1 MEVVLI
7 VMALLA
13 VVFIVKGVCII
24 PQQSAYVIER
34 LGKFNRV
41 LHAGISYIIPF
52 VDRKAYVHTL
62 KEQALDIPEQICIT
76 RDNVQV
82 GVDGV
87 IFIQVFDPQMASY
100 GISNYV
106 FSIVQLA
113 QTTMRSEVGKIDLDK
128 TFEER
133 TTINSAIVSAINDA
147 SRTWGVKILRYEIK
161 NIRPPENVLN
171 AMEKQ
176 MQAERE
182 KRAVILQSEGEKQS
196 AVNVAE
202 GQKQKV
208 VLESEAVRQKQ
219 INEATGQAEAIRAIA
234 SATADG
240 LKAVAGAVQTEGGM
254 EAVQL
259 RVAEKLV
266 EQFGHLAKQG
276 NTLILP
282 ANFGDISSLIA
293 TAMSVV
299 KQTKLIVMVGPAHH
313 DTCWSSLV
321 VRLPITHRP

>member
-1 MEVVLI
+1 MEPFFLVLAALAAIIILTGVRVV
-7 VMALLA
+7 
-13 VVFIVKGVCII
+13 
-24 PQQSAYVIER
+24 PQQSAYVVER
-34 LGKFNRV
+34 LGKFHIA
-41 LHAGISYIIPF
+41 LQAGVSYIIPF
-52 VDRKAYVHTL
+52 VDKIAYRHTL
-62 KEQALDIPEQICIT
+62 KEQTIDIPEQVCIT

-87 IFIQVFDPQMASY
+87 IFVQVFDPQMASY
-100 GISNYV
+100 GISNYMV
-106 FSIVQLA
+106 SIVQLS

-133 TTINSAIVSAINDA
+133 TLINSAIVSAINEA

-161 NIRPPENVLN
+161 NIVPPKTVLI

-182 KRAVILQSEGEKQS
+182 KRASILQSEGEKQS
-196 AVNVAE
+196 AINVAE

-219 INEATGQAEAIRAIA
+219 INEASGQAEAIRAVA
-234 SATADG
+234 NATADG
-240 LKAVAGAVQTEGGM
+240 VKAVAEAVQSKGGM

-266 EQFGHLAKQG
+266 EQFGNLAKQG
-276 NTLILP
+276 TTLILP
-282 ANFGDISSLIA
+282 ANFGDISSMIA

-299 KQTKLIVMVGPAHH
+299 KST
-313 DTCWSSLV
+313 
-321 VRLPITHRP
+321 R

>member
-1 MEVVLI
+1 MELFFL
-7 VMALLA
+7 ALA
-13 VVFIVKGVCII
+13 VLAVIIIVTGVRIV
-24 PQQSAYVIER
+24 PQQSAYVVER
-34 LGKFNRV
+34 LGKFHAT
-41 LHAGISYIIPF
+41 LHAGVTYIIPF
-52 VDRKAYVHTL
+52 IDKVAYKHTL
-62 KEQALDIPEQICIT
+62 KEQTIDIPEQVCIT

-87 IFIQVFDPQMASY
+87 IFIQVFDPKMASY
-100 GISNYV
+100 GISNYL
-106 FSIVQLA
+106 FSITQLA

-133 TTINSAIVSAINDA
+133 STINSSIVTAINDA

-161 NIRPPENVLN
+161 NIVPPATVLM

-182 KRAVILQSEGEKQS
+182 KRAIILQSEGAKQS

-208 VLESEAVRQKQ
+208 VLESEAVRQQQ
-219 INEATGQAEAIRAIA
+219 INEATGQAEAIRAVA
-234 SATADG
+234 NATADG
-240 LKAVAGAVQTEGGM
+240 VKAVASAVRSEGGM
-254 EAVQL
+254 EAIQL

-276 NTLILP
+276 TTLILP

-293 TAMSVV
+293 TAMTVV
-299 KQTKLIVMVGPAHH
+299 KQTK
-313 DTCWSSLV
+313 
-321 VRLPITHRP
+321 

>member
-1 MEVVLI
+1 MDIFFIVLAALTVLI
-7 VMALLA
+7 ITMGVR
-13 VVFIVKGVCII
+13 IV
-24 PQQSAYVIER
+24 PQQSAYVVER
-34 LGKFNRV
+34 LGKFHSA
-41 LHAGISYIIPF
+41 LHAGVTYIFPF
-52 VDRKAYVHTL
+52 IDKVAYRHTL
-62 KEQALDIPEQICIT
+62 KEQTIDIPEQVCIT

-87 IFIQVFDPQMASY
+87 IFVQVFDPQMASY
-100 GISNYV
+100 GISNYL

-113 QTTMRSEVGKIDLDK
+113 QTTMRSEIGKIDLDK

-161 NIRPPENVLN
+161 NIVPPDTVLK

-182 KRAVILQSEGEKQS
+182 KRAIILQSEGEKQS
-196 AVNVAE
+196 AINVAE

-219 INEATGQAEAIRAIA
+219 INEATGQSEAIRAIA
-234 SATADG
+234 NATADG
-240 LKAVAGAVQTEGGM
+240 IKAVASAVQSQGGM
-254 EAVQL
+254 EAIQL

-276 NTLILP
+276 TTLILP

-299 KQTKLIVMVGPAHH
+299 KQNK
-313 DTCWSSLV
+313 
-321 VRLPITHRP
+321 

>member
-1 MEVVLI
+1 MDLFFI
-7 VMALLA
+7 ALA
-13 VVFIVKGVCII
+13 VLAVIIVVTGVRVV
-24 PQQSAYVIER
+24 PQQSAYVVER
-34 LGKFNRV
+34 LGKFHV
-41 LHAGISYIIPF
+41 ALHAGVTYIIPF
-52 VDRKAYVHTL
+52 VDRVAYRHTL
-62 KEQALDIPEQICIT
+62 KEQTIDIPEQVCIT

-87 IFIQVFDPQMASY
+87 VFIQVFDPQMASY
-100 GISNYV
+100 GISNYL
-106 FSIVQLA
+106 FSITQLA
-113 QTTMRSEVGKIDLDK
+113 QTTMRSEMGKIDLDK

-133 TTINSAIVSAINDA
+133 STINSSIVNAINDA

-161 NIRPPENVLN
+161 NIVPPKTVLM

-182 KRAVILQSEGEKQS
+182 KRAIILQSEGAKQS

-219 INEATGQAEAIRAIA
+219 INEATGQAEAIRAVA
-234 SATADG
+234 NATADG
-240 LKAVAGAVQTEGGM
+240 LKAVASAVRSEGGM
-254 EAVQL
+254 EAIQL

-276 NTLILP
+276 TTLILP

-293 TAMSVV
+293 TAMTVV
-299 KQTKLIVMVGPAHH
+299 KQTNKENCGQIAGMG
-313 DTCWSSLV
+313 TEK
-321 VRLPITHRP
+321 

>member
-1 MEVVLI
+1 MEIVLI
-7 VMALLA
+7 VVALLA
-13 VVFIVKGVCII
+13 VIIIAKGVCIV
-24 PQQSAYVIER
+24 PQQSAYVVER
-34 LGKFNRV
+34 LGKFDRV
-41 LHAGISYIIPF
+41 LNAGISYIIPF
-52 VDRKAYVHTL
+52 IDRKAYVHTL
-62 KEQALDIPEQICIT
+62 KEQAMDIPEQICIT

-100 GISNYV
+100 GISNYM
-106 FSIVQLA
+106 FSIIQLA

-299 KQTKLIVMVGPAHH
+299 KQTK
-313 DTCWSSLV
+313 
-321 VRLPITHRP
+321 

>member
-1 MEVVLI
+1 MEIVLVVL
-7 VMALLA
+7 ALLA
-13 VVFIVKGVCII
+13 VIVIVKGVCII
-24 PQQSAYVIER
+24 PQQSAYVVER

-41 LHAGISYIIPF
+41 LNAGISYIIPF
-52 VDRKAYVHTL
+52 VDRIAYKHTL
-62 KEQALDIPEQICIT
+62 KEQTVDIPEQVCIT

-100 GISNYV
+100 GISNYY
-106 FSIVQLA
+106 FSIIQLA

-133 TTINSAIVSAINDA
+133 TTINSMIVSAINDA

-161 NIRPPENVLN
+161 NIVPPETVLK

-182 KRAVILQSEGEKQS
+182 KRAIILKSEGEKQS
-196 AVNVAE
+196 AINVAE

-208 VLESEAVRQKQ
+208 VLESEAVMQKQ
-219 INEATGQAEAIRAIA
+219 VNEANGQAEAIRSIA
-234 SATADG
+234 AATGDG
-240 LKAVAGAVQTEGGM
+240 LKSVAAAIEVQGGI

-266 EQFGHLAKQG
+266 EQFGNLAKEN

-282 ANFGDISSLIA
+282 ANFGDMSSIIA

-299 KQTKLIVMVGPAHH
+299 KQTK
-313 DTCWSSLV
+313 
-321 VRLPITHRP
+321 

>member
-1 MEVVLI
+1 MEIVLI
-7 VMALLA
+7 VVALLA
-13 VVFIVKGVCII
+13 VIFIAKGVCIV
-24 PQQSAYVIER
+24 PQQSAYVVER
-34 LGKFNRV
+34 LGKFDRV

-52 VDRKAYVHTL
+52 IDRKAYVHTL
-62 KEQALDIPEQICIT
+62 KEQAMDIPEQICIT

-100 GISNYV
+100 GISNYM
-106 FSIVQLA
+106 FSIIQLA

-234 SATADG
+234 GATADG
-240 LKAVAGAVQTEGGM
+240 LKAVAGAVQAQGGM

-282 ANFGDISSLIA
+282 ANFGDLSSIVA

-299 KQTKLIVMVGPAHH
+299 KQTK
-313 DTCWSSLV
+313 
-321 VRLPITHRP
+321 

>member
-1 MEVVLI
+1 MEIVLI
-7 VMALLA
+7 VVAVLA
-13 VVFIVKGVCII
+13 VIIIFKGVCIV

-34 LGKFNRV
+34 LGKFDRV
-41 LHAGISYIIPF
+41 LNAGISYIIPF
-52 VDRKAYVHTL
+52 VDRIAYRHTL

-87 IFIQVFDPQMASY
+87 VFIQVFDPQMASY

-106 FSIVQLA
+106 FAIVQLA

-161 NIRPPENVLN
+161 NIVPPESVLR

-182 KRAVILQSEGEKQS
+182 KRASILQSEGEKQS
-196 AVNVAE
+196 AINVAE

-208 VLESEAVRQKQ
+208 VLESEATRQRQ
-219 INEATGQAEAIRAIA
+219 INEASGQAEAIRAVA
-234 SATADG
+234 EATSDG
-240 LKAVAGAVQTEGGM
+240 LKAVATAVQAQGGF
-254 EAVQL
+254 EAIQL

-266 EQFGHLAKQG
+266 EQFGNLAKQN

-282 ANFGDISSLIA
+282 ANFGDISSLLA
-293 TAMSVV
+293 TAMTVV
-299 KQTKLIVMVGPAHH
+299 KQAK
-313 DTCWSSLV
+313 
-321 VRLPITHRP
+321 

>member
-1 MEVVLI
+1 MELFF
-7 VMALLA
+7 LGLA
-13 VVFIVKGVCII
+13 VLAVIIIATGVRIV
-24 PQQSAYVIER
+24 PQQSAYVVER
-34 LGKFNRV
+34 LGKFHVV
-41 LHAGISYIIPF
+41 LHAGVTYIIPF
-52 VDRKAYVHTL
+52 MDRVAYKHTL
-62 KEQALDIPEQICIT
+62 KEQTIDIPEQVCIT

-87 IFIQVFDPQMASY
+87 VFIQVFDPQMASY
-100 GISNYV
+100 GISNYT
-106 FSIVQLA
+106 FSITQLA
-113 QTTMRSEVGKIDLDK
+113 QTTMRSEVGKIDLDR

-133 TTINSAIVSAINDA
+133 SAINSSIVAAINDA

-161 NIRPPENVLN
+161 NIVPPETVLK

-182 KRAVILQSEGEKQS
+182 KRAIILQSEGTKQS

-219 INEATGQAEAIRAIA
+219 INEATGQAEAIRAVA
-234 SATADG
+234 NATADG
-240 LKAVAGAVQTEGGM
+240 VKAVASAVRSEGGM
-254 EAVQL
+254 EAIQL

-266 EQFGHLAKQG
+266 EQFGNLAKQG
-276 NTLILP
+276 TTLILP

-293 TAMSVV
+293 TALTVV
-299 KQTKLIVMVGPAHH
+299 KQSK
-313 DTCWSSLV
+313 
-321 VRLPITHRP
+321 

>member
-1 MEVVLI
+1 MNLFFI
-7 VMALLA
+7 VMAVLA
-13 VVFIVKGVCII
+13 VFIITKGVRVV
-24 PQQSAYVIER
+24 PQQSAYVVER
-34 LGKFNRV
+34 LGKFYSV

-52 VDRKAYVHTL
+52 IDRIAYRHTL
-62 KEQALDIPEQICIT
+62 KEQTIDIPEQVCIT

-100 GISNYV
+100 GISNYL
-106 FSIVQLA
+106 FSITQLA

-133 TTINSAIVSAINDA
+133 STINSSIVSAINDA

-161 NIRPPENVLN
+161 NIVPPDTVLK

-182 KRAVILQSEGEKQS
+182 KRASILQSEGEKQS
-196 AVNVAE
+196 AINVAE

-219 INEATGQAEAIRAIA
+219 INEANGQAEAIRAVA
-234 SATADG
+234 NATADG
-240 LKAVAGAVQTEGGM
+240 VKAVASAVQSEGGM

-276 NTLILP
+276 TTLILP
-282 ANFGDISSLIA
+282 ANFGDVSSLIA

-299 KQTKLIVMVGPAHH
+299 KQTK
-313 DTCWSSLV
+313 
-321 VRLPITHRP
+321 

>member
-1 MEVVLI
+1 MEIVLI
-7 VMALLA
+7 VVAVLA
-13 VVFIVKGVCII
+13 VIIIFKGVCIV

-34 LGKFNRV
+34 LGKFDRALN
-41 LHAGISYIIPF
+41 AGISYIIPF
-52 VDRKAYVHTL
+52 VDRIAYRHTL

-87 IFIQVFDPQMASY
+87 VFIQVFDPQMASY

-106 FSIVQLA
+106 FAIVQLA

-161 NIRPPENVLN
+161 NIVPPESVLR

-182 KRAVILQSEGEKQS
+182 KRASILQSEGEKQS
-196 AVNVAE
+196 AINVAE

-208 VLESEAVRQKQ
+208 VLESEATRQRQ
-219 INEATGQAEAIRAIA
+219 INEASGQAEAIRAVA
-234 SATADG
+234 EATSDG
-240 LKAVAGAVQTEGGM
+240 LKAVATAVQAQGGF
-254 EAVQL
+254 EAIQL

-266 EQFGHLAKQG
+266 EQFGNLAKQN

-282 ANFGDISSLIA
+282 ANFGDISSLLS
-293 TAMSVV
+293 TAMTVV
-299 KQTKLIVMVGPAHH
+299 KQAK
-313 DTCWSSLV
+313 
-321 VRLPITHRP
+321 

>member
-1 MEVVLI
+1 MDLFFI
-7 VMALLA
+7 ALA
-13 VVFIVKGVCII
+13 VLAVIIVVTGVRVV
-24 PQQSAYVIER
+24 PQQSAYVVER
-34 LGKFNRV
+34 LGKFHV
-41 LHAGISYIIPF
+41 ALHAGVTYIIPF
-52 VDRKAYVHTL
+52 VDRVAYRHTL
-62 KEQALDIPEQICIT
+62 KEQTIDIPEQVCIT

-87 IFIQVFDPQMASY
+87 VFIQVFDPQMASY
-100 GISNYV
+100 GISNYL
-106 FSIVQLA
+106 FSITQLA
-113 QTTMRSEVGKIDLDK
+113 QTTMRSEMGKIDLDK

-133 TTINSAIVSAINDA
+133 STINSSIVTAINDA

-161 NIRPPENVLN
+161 NIVPPETVLK

-182 KRAVILQSEGEKQS
+182 KRANILQSEGEKQS
-196 AVNVAE
+196 AINVAE

-219 INEATGQAEAIRAIA
+219 INEAAGQAEAIRAVA
-234 SATADG
+234 NATADG
-240 LKAVAGAVQTEGGM
+240 VKAVASAVQSEGGM
-254 EAVQL
+254 EAIQL

-276 NTLILP
+276 TTLILP

-293 TAMSVV
+293 TAMTVV
-299 KQTKLIVMVGPAHH
+299 KQTK
-313 DTCWSSLV
+313 
-321 VRLPITHRP
+321 

>member
-1 MEVVLI
+1 MEVFLI
-7 VMALLA
+7 VLALLA
-13 VVFIVKGVCII
+13 VVIIVKGVCII
-24 PQQSAYVIER
+24 PQQSAYVVER
-34 LGKFNRV
+34 LGKFNRTI
-41 LHAGISYIIPF
+41 HAGITYIIPF
-52 VDRKAYVHTL
+52 VDRIAYRHTL
-62 KEQALDIPEQICIT
+62 KEQAMDIPEQICIT

-100 GISNYV
+100 GIGNYV
-106 FSIVQLA
+106 FAIIQLA

-133 TTINSAIVSAINDA
+133 TTINSAIVNAINDA

-234 SATADG
+234 GATADG
-240 LKAVAGAVQTEGGM
+240 LKAVAVAVQAQGGI

-299 KQTKLIVMVGPAHH
+299 KQTK
-313 DTCWSSLV
+313 
-321 VRLPITHRP
+321 

>member
-1 MEVVLI
+1 MEIVLI
-7 VMALLA
+7 VLA
-13 VVFIVKGVCII
+13 VLAIILIVKGVCII
-24 PQQSAYVIER
+24 PQQSATVIER
-34 LGKFNRV
+34 LGKFDRV

-52 VDRKAYVHTL
+52 IDRAAYRHTL
-62 KEQALDIPEQICIT
+62 KEQAMDIPEQVCIT

-100 GISNYV
+100 GISNYL

-133 TTINSAIVSAINDA
+133 TAINSAIVSAINDA

-161 NIRPPENVLN
+161 NIRPPDNVLN

-208 VLESEAVRQKQ
+208 VLESEAARQKQ
-219 INEATGQAEAIRAIA
+219 INEAAGQSEAIRAIA
-234 SATADG
+234 GATADG
-240 LKAVAGAVQTEGGM
+240 LKAVAAAVQAQGGM

-299 KQTKLIVMVGPAHH
+299 RQAK
-313 DTCWSSLV
+313 
-321 VRLPITHRP
+321 